1 MERRMEAAQEKVEIA
16 PVSKTIGFEPE
27 ILAFCCEH

>member
-1 MERRMEAAQEKVEIA
+1 MEAVQEKVETGQ
-16 PVSKTIGFEPE
+16 VSPAKFPDFSPE

>member
-1 MERRMEAAQEKVEIA
+1 MEAVQEKVEIE
-16 PVSKTIGFEPE
+16 PVSKTGKFEPE